1 MKKQYLI
8 RFGSNSKAVIMDL
21 DNNSYKVAVQSGY
34 HIIPLNISG
43 GNNHVRKWYLLKLA
57 NTMEYVKCNNTYKV
71 ITYIT
76 KYNNLLYLETL

>member
-43 GNNHVRKWYLLKLA
+43 GNNHVRK
-57 NTMEYVKCNNTYKV
+57 
-71 ITYIT
+71 
-76 KYNNLLYLETL
+76 